1 MHDGPVQAIDMAA
14 TMLDAAG
21 TSIAGIPA
29 RSLAPLTAGADEHR
43 DAAVSMIRLR
53 PGLPTWLGVTDG
65 KMRATFDHQSG
76 DVVEFFDLVG
86 DPDESDNLAA
96 TAQTAEVNQL
106 RDLAQAELA
115 VDRIP
120 SASEN
125 STSGREDQA

>member
-1 MHDGPVQAIDMAA
+1 MAA

-29 RSLAPLTAGADEHR
+29 RSLAPLTAGADEQR

-53 PGLPTWLGVTDG
+53 
-65 KMRATFDHQSG
+65 ATFDHESG

-86 DPDESDNLAA
+86 DPDESDNLAP
-96 TAQTAEVNQL
+96 TAPTAEVDRL

>member
-1 MHDGPVQAIDMAA
+1 MAA

-29 RSLAPLTAGADEHR
+29 RSLAPLTAGADEQR

-53 PGLPTWLGVTDG
+53 
-65 KMRATFDHQSG
+65 ATFDHESG

-86 DPDESDNLAA
+86 DPDESDNLAP
-96 TAQTAEVNQL
+96 TAPTAPTAEVDRL